1 VEVVFLDRGMMVDQ
15 QTEPLDMVAVVEV
28 ELVQQPL
35 RYLQMVWVV
44 PVEVVW
50 QVQYLEHQHFML
62 EEVVVRDGKAP
73 PLEVVE
79 VVVVVLEEPED
90 LTEFTEQQI
99 QVVVVEVVNPPIE
112 VVTVARES

>member
-15 QTEPLDMVAVVEV
+15 QMEPLDMVEVVEV

-62 EEVVVRDGKAP
+62 EGVVVRDGKAP

-90 LTEFTEQQI
+90 LTEFTEQ
-99 QVVVVEVVNPPIE
+99 
-112 VVTVARES
+112 